1 MLLLR
6 LPDADDGGGLGDRDG
21 CRDEFGVDTRDR
33 AEVGVS
39 ERRFA
44 SSTYFGFVIDFRLT
58 DNCCSS
64 EAMALAVLERCRR
77 PLIFVYFIYYRRL
90 REILRQYTQK
100 ELSCVT

>member
-6 LPDADDGGGLGDRDG
+6 LPEAVNGCGLGDRDG
-21 CRDEFGVDTRDR
+21 CWDELGVETRDR

-44 SSTYFGFVIDFRLT
+44 SSTYFGFVIDFRFT

-64 EAMALAVLERCRR
+64 EAMALAVFERCRR
-77 PLIFVYFIYYRRL
+77 PLIFADYLVEEGNAKCY
-90 REILRQYTQK
+90 
-100 ELSCVT
+100 V